1 MWTGAGSREW
11 KWRARSQLRLT
22 TERLRQT
29 ARPEQ
34 ARGTITLAATR
45 FRRFLN
51 FTFSLGSIVSG
62 VFMFVWTKVD
72 KGQLPRTTLLMMR

>member
-34 ARGTITLAATR
+34 ARGTITLGCHEIQTILKLY
-45 FRRFLN
+45 F
-51 FTFSLGSIVSG
+51 
-62 VFMFVWTKVD
+62 
-72 KGQLPRTTLLMMR
+72 